1 MSEMV
6 FWWGDSLRDI
16 EYLINED
23 GEIKPYEL
31 SEGEGGVSEEEL
43 DAIFKEL
50 NELSEEEQKQ
60 SEEKDEQ
67 KVGERFIITLK
78 NKIKNI
84 KNVYIQKLDK
94 LLFHVQI

>member
-1 MSEMV
+1 MV

-16 EYLINED
+16 EYLINKD

-78 NKIKNI
+78 TKIKNI

-94 LLFHVQI
+94 LLFHV

>member
-1 MSEMV
+1 MV

-16 EYLINED
+16 EYLINKD

-50 NELSEEEQKQ
+50 NELSEEEQQQ
-60 SEEKDEQ
+60 SEEKDDQ

-94 LLFHVQI
+94 LLFHV

>member
-16 EYLINED
+16 EYLINKD

-78 NKIKNI
+78 TKIKNI

-94 LLFHVQI
+94 LLFHV

>member
-16 EYLINED
+16 EYLINKD

-31 SEGEGGVSEEEL
+31 SVGEGGVSEEEL

-78 NKIKNI
+78 TKIKNI

-94 LLFHVQI
+94 LLFHV

>member
-31 SEGEGGVSEEEL
+31 SEGEDGVSEEEL
-43 DAIFKEL
+43 DAI
-50 NELSEEEQKQ
+50 
-60 SEEKDEQ
+60 
-67 KVGERFIITLK
+67 
-78 NKIKNI
+78 
-84 KNVYIQKLDK
+84 
-94 LLFHVQI
+94 

>member
-16 EYLINED
+16 EYLINKD

-60 SEEKDEQ
+60 REEKDEQ

-78 NKIKNI
+78 TKIKNI

-94 LLFHVQI
+94 LLFHV

>member
-1 MSEMV
+1 MV

>member
-16 EYLINED
+16 EYLINKD

-94 LLFHVQI
+94 LLFHV

>member
-1 MSEMV
+1 MV

-16 EYLINED
+16 EYLINKD

-94 LLFHVQI
+94 LLFHV